1 MAVEVWVKRTQL
13 GVLVPANSQS
23 EQELKKLPVDEWR
36 LASIRLPRNL
46 KHHRKWMALLQAVF
60 PHQDEW
66 PTFKS
71 FRRAVKKALGL
82 GEWIESK
89 SGHREFEEGSIAF
102 DKMDQDEFDQFYAR
116 GVSLVITRILPAVNS
131 EDLNAI
137 VEEILA
143 GRKAA

>member
-13 GVLVPANSQS
+13 GTLVPANSQS
-23 EQELKKLPVDEWR
+23 EQELKRLPVDEWR

-89 SGHREFEEGSIAF
+89 SGHREFEEDSIAF
-102 DKMDQDEFDQFYAR
+102 DKMEQDEFDQFYAR
-116 GVSLVITRILPAVNS
+116 GVALVVTRILPAVDS
-131 EDLNAI
+131 EDLNRT
-137 VEEILA
+137 VNEILA
-143 GRKAA
+143 GRKHA